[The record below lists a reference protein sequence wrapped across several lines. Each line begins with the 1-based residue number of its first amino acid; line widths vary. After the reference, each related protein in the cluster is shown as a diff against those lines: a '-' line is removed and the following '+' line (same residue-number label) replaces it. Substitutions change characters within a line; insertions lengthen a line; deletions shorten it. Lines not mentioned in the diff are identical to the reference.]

1 MKRLLLILPLILIV
15 ILFLLWMPI
24 PSYSHHQTWHPSLY
38 EHNTISRL
46 DSPAS
51 LDWSEIS
58 TKSNEWWKKYNDN
71 QIVPDRYCEE
81 HYMEATQY
89 WRASY
94 WDGWGFLKDVKMDA
108 VVHIIVKVKDPLLDN
123 ADLHLSTKAREGSYR
138 ARVLYHYPEEH
149 EMGVTQGNFLHI
161 IRAAELLSSV
171 ISMCSSVGQ
180 VKRLGDI
187 RFGLEE
193 TILGEPIN
201 DINEIT

>member
-1 MKRLLLILPLILIV
+1 MTFAYPDA
-15 ILFLLWMPI
+15 

-94 WDGWGFLKDVKMDA
+94 WDGWGFLKDV
-108 VVHIIVKVKDPLLDN
+108 HY
-123 ADLHLSTKAREGSYR
+123 GSF
-138 ARVLYHYPEEH
+138 VF
-149 EMGVTQGNFLHI
+149 GNLQ
-161 IRAAELLSSV
+161 A
-171 ISMCSSVGQ
+171 
-180 VKRLGDI
+180 
-187 RFGLEE
+187 
-193 TILGEPIN
+193 PI
-201 DINEIT
+201 